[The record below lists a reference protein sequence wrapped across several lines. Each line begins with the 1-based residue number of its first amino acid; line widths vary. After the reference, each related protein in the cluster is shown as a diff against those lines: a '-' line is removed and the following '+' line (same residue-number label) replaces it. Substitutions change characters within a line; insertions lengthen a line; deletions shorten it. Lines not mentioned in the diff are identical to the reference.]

1 MQSIVTGSSGFIGSR
16 LSYLLEKEGCD
27 VVGVS
32 RHMQSRERDVK
43 CDLEKD
49 CLKEENFKSHQLN
62 VKNSSLRKQCQ
73 FFWLLT
79 LHHLGWLQYQFFY
92 EYYKCT

>member
-32 RHMQSRERDVK
+32 RHMQLRERDVK
-43 CDLEKD
+43 CDL
-49 CLKEENFKSHQLN
+49 
-62 VKNSSLRKQCQ
+62 
-73 FFWLLT
+73 
-79 LHHLGWLQYQFFY
+79 
-92 EYYKCT
+92 